1 MSGQGPPSAPL
12 ADDEVDHLLGQIVQE
27 QMAHMRHHEHEQILM
42 MQQQMAHL
50 QQQHLVQMQHLQQM
64 AQMQGGAQMVP
75 GGAQMVPGGAQMV
88 PGGAQMVPGGAQM
101 VPGGDSPLL
110 NTTHLPNIA
119 HLPNMTTSAAP
130 TDAPA
135 DGLAGLKVHCP
146 LRTKLPHS
154 CQEETLVRNGEDA
167 KLVGEIKAYKL
178 GKKRWSYNQVD
189 VVLKEKGGKRELFSK
204 QAIHKGVAASDL
216 MDMGGITY
224 QVTLNN
230 DEVIQVHTFLVYEDG
245 KEMSMNG
252 EEDASSLY
260 EWELVNRGD
269 CNRGCQGSTL
279 RALQRFGRLGKRT
292 ASNCNTPRSAGG
304 SQANS
309 AASTPAGG
317 AATGGTI
324 ERSFSNMKDPKYM
337 YLSLDEAVTHVQS
350 KNDVPDMGYK
360 SPSVRFFRL
369 VCGAYAGTD
378 LISTSV
384 SPPIR
389 VLANNDV
396 PGGAAHIEIQLEVE
410 SSWSGWDS
418 TFEPLQLQFSQ
429 GMGQSMS
436 MSVGVNQGGNQGMSQ
451 GMNQGAG
458 HSSGPG
464 AQPSG
469 ANRSLPTLNL
479 ASPSTKDIGRIHSDE
494 SMFTP
499 QRLSSQLRK
508 TMSVSSAGQKRV
520 SSLLE
525 DQADDMVLRRTQS
538 MKKGKQMINL
548 TARADMTRGLAS
560 PFTKMQVTG
569 EEDVEEAG
577 QSGDAKTPLPDPV
590 SAFVDLMMTTFESSP
605 KEEVPV
611 VEIPEKPSPLNLAAI
626 DDSYLDSLLGAIH
639 SNTTFPDTV
648 DVDIYGKQLER

>member
-1 MSGQGPPSAPL
+1 MSGQEPAGVPL
-12 ADDEVDHLLGQIVQE
+12 AEDDVDHLLGQIVQE
-27 QMAHMRHHEHEQILM
+27 QMAQMRHQEHNQMLL
-42 MQQQMAHL
+42 MQQQMAHM
-50 QQQHLVQMQHLQQM
+50 QQQHLVQMQHLRQM
-64 AQMQGGAQMVP
+64 AQMQGGAQVLTGGPFSVP
-75 GGAQMVPGGAQMV
+75 NMAPM
-88 PGGAQMVPGGAQM
+88 
-101 VPGGDSPLL
+101 
-110 NTTHLPNIA
+110 PNIA
-119 HLPNMTTSAAP
+119 TDAAVS
-130 TDAPA
+130 DAPA
-135 DGLAGLKVHCP
+135 DVLAGLRVHCP

-154 CQEETLVRNGEDA
+154 CQEETAVRNGNDI
-167 KLVGEIKAYKL
+167 KSVGEIKAYKL

-189 VVLKEKGGKRELFSK
+189 VVLKEKGGRRELFSK
-204 QAIHKGVAASDL
+204 QAIHKGVAASNL
-216 MDMGGITY
+216 MDMAGITY

-245 KEMSMNG
+245 KERSSG
-252 EEDASSLY
+252 GDASGLY

-269 CNRGCQGSTL
+269 CKRGCQGSTL

-292 ASNCNTPRSAGG
+292 GSNCNTPKSASG

-317 AATGGTI
+317 AATGGKI
-324 ERSFSNMKDPKYM
+324 ERSFSNMKDSRYM
-337 YLSLDEAVTHVQS
+337 YLSLDEAVTHVHS
-350 KNDVPDMGYK
+350 KNHPTGQSNK
-360 SPSVRFFRL
+360 SPDIRFFRL

-429 GMGQSMS
+429 GMGQTTSMS
-436 MSVGVNQGGNQGMSQ
+436 QGMSQ
-451 GMNQGAG
+451 GMSQMMNQGTSRG
-458 HSSGPG
+458 GVSHGSGPG

-469 ANRSLPTLNL
+469 TNHSLPTLDL
-479 ASPSTKDIGRIHSDE
+479 ASPSVKDIGRIHSDE
-494 SMFTP
+494 SMLTP

-520 SSLLE
+520 CSFLE
-525 DQADDMVLRRTQS
+525 DKADDMALRRTQS

-548 TARADMTRGLAS
+548 TARSDMTRGLAS
-560 PFTKMQVTG
+560 PFTRMQV
-569 EEDVEEAG
+569 AG
-577 QSGDAKTPLPDPV
+577 QGEDDETERAGDAKTPHPDPV

-605 KEEVPV
+605 KEQVPV
-611 VEIPEKPSPLNLAAI
+611 VQIPDKPSPLNLEAI
-626 DDSYLDSLLGAIH
+626 DDSYLDSLLGALH
-639 SNTTFPDTV
+639 NHTAFPETV
-648 DVDIYGKQLER
+648 DVDIYGNDLER

>member
-1 MSGQGPPSAPL
+1 MSGQDPPGAPL
-12 ADDEVDHLLGQIVQE
+12 GEDDVDHLLGQLVQE
-27 QMAHMRHHEHEQILM
+27 QIFQMRHREHEQMVM
-42 MQQQMAHL
+42 MQQQQIAHL
-50 QQQHLVQMQHLQQM
+50 QQLQQM
-64 AQMQGGAQMVP
+64 AQLRGGVHTVP
-75 GGAQMVPGGAQMV
+75 GVAPPAPDM
-88 PGGAQMVPGGAQM
+88 
-101 VPGGDSPLL
+101 
-110 NTTHLPNIA
+110 A
-119 HLPNMTTSAAP
+119 HLPDMITYTPSS
-130 TDAPA
+130 DAPA
-135 DGLAGLKVHCP
+135 DGLAGLRVHCP

-154 CQEETLVRNGEDA
+154 CQEETLVQNGEDA

-245 KEMSMNG
+245 KEAASAG
-252 EEDASSLY
+252 DASSLY

-292 ASNCNTPRSAGG
+292 GSNCNTPRSLSG
-304 SQANS
+304 SQNNS

-317 AATGGTI
+317 AATGGKI
-324 ERSFSNMKDPKYM
+324 DRSFSNMKDCRYM
-337 YLSLDEAVTHVQS
+337 YLSLDEAVTHMQP
-350 KNDVPDMGYK
+350 KNDLADTSYKGPD
-360 SPSVRFFRL
+360 VRFFRL

-396 PGGAAHIEIQLEVE
+396 PSGAAHIEIQLEVE

-436 MSVGVNQGGNQGMSQ
+436 M
-451 GMNQGAG
+451 NQGASQG
-458 HSSGPG
+458 IGQGVGQGVDQGASHGSGPD
-464 AQPSG
+464 AQTSG
-469 ANRSLPTLNL
+469 AARSLPTLNL
-479 ASPSTKDIGRIHSDE
+479 ASPSVKDIGRIHSDE
-494 SMFTP
+494 SMLTP
-499 QRLSSQLRK
+499 QRLSSKLRK

-525 DQADDMVLRRTQS
+525 GQADDVVLRRTQS

-569 EEDVEEAG
+569 QGDDDGEAG
-577 QSGDAKTPLPDPV
+577 QACDASEPHPDPV
-590 SAFVDLMMTTFESSP
+590 SAFVDLMLTTFDSSP
-605 KEEVPV
+605 KEQVPV
-611 VEIPEKPSPLNLAAI
+611 VEIPDKPSPLSLAAI
-626 DDSYLDSLLGAIH
+626 DDSYLDSLLGAVND
-639 SNTTFPDTV
+639 NTTFPETV
-648 DVDIYGKQLER
+648 DVDIYGKD